1 MFLKDDPQ
9 VFAYE
14 RYLKDSDKK
23 LLVFT
28 NFYGKEHSVKL
39 PEEYQNKEYQVL
51 INNYDTKDSQL
62 TDEIILKP
70 YEALAIKIKQ

>member
-1 MFLKDDPQ
+1 M
-9 VFAYE
+9 
-14 RYLKDSDKK
+14 
-23 LLVFT
+23 
-28 NFYGKEHSVKL
+28 VKNIVL
-39 PEEYQNKEYQVL
+39 NYPKNIKTKNTKVL